1 MRYLIFSDLHANL
14 DAFEAVLGAAPSADR
29 ILILGDIVGYGAEP
43 NAVIDRVRTLDPV
56 QIIRGNHDKVASG
69 LEMPDSFNPA
79 ALQSAA
85 WTFDKLTVD
94 NRAWLYAIPPG
105 PAEIDETIEICHG
118 SPEDEDEYLFSA
130 ADAGRVF
137 PSVTR
142 PVCFF
147 GHTHV
152 AVTYSTCANFK
163 EVELR
168 EPDQDGT
175 STVIGIKPRRHYLI
189 NPWRGRPAARRRPA
203 RRLRLLRHVHPERRA
218 AARPVRRGPRPAA
231 HPRRRP
237 ARRPGAAP
245 RPQAIAL
252 QR

>member
-14 DAFEAVLGAAPSADR
+14 DAFEAVLQAAPPADR
-29 ILILGDIVGYGAEP
+29 IVILGDIVGYGAEP
-43 NAVIDRVRTLDPV
+43 NAVIDRVRALEPFR
-56 QIIRGNHDKVASG
+56 IIRGNHDKVASG

-85 WTFDKLTVD
+85 WTFDKLTAD

-152 AVTYSTCANFK
+152 AVCYSTCANFK

-189 NPWRGRPAARRRPA
+189 TPGAVGQPRDGDPRAAFGYFDTSTQSVELRRVPYDVASAQQRIRAAGLPDVLA
-203 RRLRLLRHVHPERRA
+203 RRLGLGR
-218 AARPVRRGPRPAA
+218 
-231 HPRRRP
+231 
-237 ARRPGAAP
+237 
-245 RPQAIAL
+245 
-252 QR
+252 

>member
-14 DAFEAVLGAAPSADR
+14 DAFEAVLAAAPPADR
-29 ILILGDIVGYGAEP
+29 IVILGDIVGYGAEP
-43 NAVIDRVRTLDPV
+43 NAVIDRVRALEPFRL
-56 QIIRGNHDKVASG
+56 IRGNHDKVASG

-85 WTFDKLTVD
+85 WTYDKLTPD

-105 PAEIDETIEICHG
+105 PAEIDEIIEICHG

-152 AVTYSTCANFK
+152 AVGYSTCANFK

-175 STVIGIKPRRHYLI
+175 STVIGIKARRHYLI
-189 NPWRGRPAARRRPA
+189 NPGAVGQPRDGDPRAAFGYFDTTTQSVELRRVPYDVARAQQRIRAAGLPDVLA
-203 RRLRLLRHVHPERRA
+203 RRLGLGR
-218 AARPVRRGPRPAA
+218 
-231 HPRRRP
+231 
-237 ARRPGAAP
+237 
-245 RPQAIAL
+245 
-252 QR
+252 

>member
-14 DAFEAVLGAAPSADR
+14 DAFEAVLAAAPPADR
-29 ILILGDIVGYGAEP
+29 IVILGDIVGYGAEP
-43 NAVIDRVRTLDPV
+43 NAVIDRVRALEPFR
-56 QIIRGNHDKVASG
+56 IIRGNHDKVASG

-85 WTFDKLTVD
+85 WTYDKLTPD

-152 AVTYSTCANFK
+152 AVSYSTCVNFK

-175 STVIGIKPRRHYLI
+175 STVIGIKARRHYLI
-189 NPWRGRPAARRRPA
+189 NPGAIGQPRDGDPRAAFGYFDTTTQSVELRRVPYDVARAQQRIRAAGLPDVLA
-203 RRLRLLRHVHPERRA
+203 RRLGLGR
-218 AARPVRRGPRPAA
+218 
-231 HPRRRP
+231 
-237 ARRPGAAP
+237 
-245 RPQAIAL
+245 
-252 QR
+252 

>member
-14 DAFEAVLGAAPSADR
+14 DAFEAVLGAAPPADR

-43 NAVIDRVRTLDPV
+43 NAVIDRVRALDPAL
-56 QIIRGNHDKVASG
+56 IIRGNHDKVASG

-85 WTFDKLTVD
+85 WTFDHLTAD

-152 AVTYSTCANFK
+152 AVSYSTCSTFQ

-168 EPDQDGT
+168 EPDQDET

-189 NPWRGRPAARRRPA
+189 NPGAVGQPRDGDPRAAFGYFDTSTQSVELRRVPYDVARAQQRIRAAGLPDVLA
-203 RRLRLLRHVHPERRA
+203 RRLGLGR
-218 AARPVRRGPRPAA
+218 
-231 HPRRRP
+231 
-237 ARRPGAAP
+237 
-245 RPQAIAL
+245 
-252 QR
+252 

>member
-14 DAFEAVLGAAPSADR
+14 DAFEAVLGAAPPADR

-43 NAVIDRVRTLDPV
+43 NAVIDRVRELAPAL
-56 QIIRGNHDKVASG
+56 IIRGNHDKVASG

-85 WTFDKLTVD
+85 WTFDKLTAD

-137 PSVTR
+137 PSVKR

-152 AVTYSTCANFK
+152 AVSYSTCANFK

-168 EPDQDGT
+168 EPDQDET
-175 STVIGIKPRRHYLI
+175 STIIGIKARRHYLI
-189 NPWRGRPAARRRPA
+189 NPGAVGQPRDGDPRAAFAYFDTSTQSVELRRVPYDVARAQQRIRAAGLPDVLA
-203 RRLRLLRHVHPERRA
+203 RRLGLGR
-218 AARPVRRGPRPAA
+218 
-231 HPRRRP
+231 
-237 ARRPGAAP
+237 
-245 RPQAIAL
+245 
-252 QR
+252 

>member
-14 DAFEAVLGAAPSADR
+14 DAFEAVLGAAPPADR

-43 NAVIDRVRTLDPV
+43 NAVIDRVRQLDPV
-56 QIIRGNHDKVASG
+56 LIIRGNHDKVASG

-85 WTFDKLTVD
+85 WTFDKLTGD

-105 PAEIDETIEICHG
+105 PVEIDDTIEICHG

-152 AVTYSTCANFK
+152 AVSYSSCPNFK

-175 STVIGIKPRRHYLI
+175 TTVIGIKPRRHYLI
-189 NPWRGRPAARRRPA
+189 NPGAVGQPRDGDPRAAWLLLDLSTWRASWRRVDYPIDDAARAIQKAGLPVA
-203 RRLRLLRHVHPERRA
+203 LSDRLYH
-218 AARPVRRGPRPAA
+218 G
-231 HPRRRP
+231 
-237 ARRPGAAP
+237 
-245 RPQAIAL
+245 Q
-252 QR
+252 

>member
-14 DAFEAVLGAAPSADR
+14 DAFEAVLGAAPEADR
-29 ILILGDIVGYGAEP
+29 IVILGDIVGYGAEP
-43 NAVIDRVRTLDPV
+43 NAVIDRVRALEPFRL
-56 QIIRGNHDKVASG
+56 IRGNHDKVASG

-85 WTFDKLTVD
+85 WTFDKLTGD

-105 PAEIDETIEICHG
+105 PAEIDDTFQICHG

-142 PVCFF
+142 PICFF

-152 AVTYSTCANFK
+152 AVSYSTCANFK

-175 STVIGIKPRRHYLI
+175 STVVGIKPRRHYLI
-189 NPWRGRPAARRRPA
+189 NPGAVGQPRDGDPRAAFAYFDTTTQSVELRRVPYDVARAQQRIRAAGLPDVLA
-203 RRLRLLRHVHPERRA
+203 RRLGLGR
-218 AARPVRRGPRPAA
+218 
-231 HPRRRP
+231 
-237 ARRPGAAP
+237 
-245 RPQAIAL
+245 
-252 QR
+252 

>member
-14 DAFEAVLGAAPSADR
+14 DAFEAVLGAAPTADR

-43 NAVIDRVRTLDPV
+43 NAVIDRVRALDPSL
-56 QIIRGNHDKVASG
+56 IIRGNHDKVASG

-85 WTFDKLTVD
+85 WTFDKLTAD
-94 NRAWLYAIPPG
+94 NRAWLYAIPAG

-130 ADAGRVF
+130 ADAQRVF

-152 AVTYSTCANFK
+152 AVSYSTCANFK
-163 EVELR
+163 ETELR

-189 NPWRGRPAARRRPA
+189 NPGAVGQPRDGDPRAAFAYFDTSTQSVELRRVPYDVARAQQRIRAAGLPDVLA
-203 RRLRLLRHVHPERRA
+203 RRLGLGR
-218 AARPVRRGPRPAA
+218 
-231 HPRRRP
+231 
-237 ARRPGAAP
+237 
-245 RPQAIAL
+245 
-252 QR
+252 

>member
-14 DAFEAVLGAAPSADR
+14 DAFEAVLGAAPPADR

-43 NAVIDRVRTLDPV
+43 NAVIDRVRELAPAL
-56 QIIRGNHDKVASG
+56 IIRGNHDKVASG

-85 WTFDKLTVD
+85 WTFDKLTAD

-137 PSVTR
+137 PSVKR

-152 AVTYSTCANFK
+152 AVSYSTCANFK

-168 EPDQDGT
+168 EPDQDET
-175 STVIGIKPRRHYLI
+175 STIIGIKARRHYLI
-189 NPWRGRPAARRRPA
+189 NPGAVGQPRDGDPRAAFAYFDTTTQSVELRRVPYDVARAQQRIRAAGLPDVLA
-203 RRLRLLRHVHPERRA
+203 RRLGLGR
-218 AARPVRRGPRPAA
+218 
-231 HPRRRP
+231 
-237 ARRPGAAP
+237 
-245 RPQAIAL
+245 
-252 QR
+252 

>member
-14 DAFEAVLGAAPSADR
+14 DAFEAVLGAAPPADR

-43 NAVIDRVRTLDPV
+43 NAVIDRVRALDPAL
-56 QIIRGNHDKVASG
+56 IIRGNHDKVASG

-85 WTFDKLTVD
+85 WTFDHLTGD

-152 AVTYSTCANFK
+152 AVSYSTCATFQ

-168 EPDQDGT
+168 EPDQDET
-175 STVIGIKPRRHYLI
+175 STVIGIKARRHYLI
-189 NPWRGRPAARRRPA
+189 NPGAVGQPRDGDPRAAFAYFDTTTQSVELRRVPYDVARAQQRIRAAGLPDVLA
-203 RRLRLLRHVHPERRA
+203 RRLGLGR
-218 AARPVRRGPRPAA
+218 
-231 HPRRRP
+231 
-237 ARRPGAAP
+237 
-245 RPQAIAL
+245 
-252 QR
+252 

>member
-14 DAFEAVLGAAPSADR
+14 DAFEAVLAAAPPADR
-29 ILILGDIVGYGAEP
+29 IVILGDIVGYGAEP
-43 NAVIDRVRTLDPV
+43 NAVIDRVRALEPFR
-56 QIIRGNHDKVASG
+56 IIRGNHDKVASG

-85 WTFDKLTVD
+85 WTYDKLTAD

-152 AVTYSTCANFK
+152 AVSYSTCANFK

-175 STVIGIKPRRHYLI
+175 STVIGIKARRHYLI
-189 NPWRGRPAARRRPA
+189 NPGAIGQPRDGDPRAAFGYFDTTTQSVELRRVPYDVARAQQRIRAAGLPDVLA
-203 RRLRLLRHVHPERRA
+203 RRLGLGR
-218 AARPVRRGPRPAA
+218 
-231 HPRRRP
+231 
-237 ARRPGAAP
+237 
-245 RPQAIAL
+245 
-252 QR
+252 

>member
-189 NPWRGRPAARRRPA
+189 NPGAVGQPRDGDPRAAYAYFDTSTQSVELRRVPYDVARAQQRIRAAGLPDVLA
-203 RRLRLLRHVHPERRA
+203 RRLGLGR
-218 AARPVRRGPRPAA
+218 
-231 HPRRRP
+231 
-237 ARRPGAAP
+237 
-245 RPQAIAL
+245 
-252 QR
+252 

>member
-14 DAFEAVLGAAPSADR
+14 DAFEAVLGAAPPADR

-43 NAVIDRVRTLDPV
+43 NAVIDRVRALDPV

-85 WTFDKLTVD
+85 WTFDKLTGD

-137 PSVTR
+137 PSVKR

-152 AVTYSTCANFK
+152 AVSYSTCANFK

-168 EPDQDGT
+168 EPDQDET
-175 STVIGIKPRRHYLI
+175 STIIGIKARRHYLI
-189 NPWRGRPAARRRPA
+189 NPGAVGQPRDGDPRAAFAYFDTTTQSVELRRVPYDVARAQQRIRAAGLPDVLA
-203 RRLRLLRHVHPERRA
+203 RRLGLGR
-218 AARPVRRGPRPAA
+218 
-231 HPRRRP
+231 
-237 ARRPGAAP
+237 
-245 RPQAIAL
+245 
-252 QR
+252 

>member
-14 DAFEAVLGAAPSADR
+14 DAFEAVLGAAPPADR

-43 NAVIDRVRTLDPV
+43 NAVIDRVRQLDPV
-56 QIIRGNHDKVASG
+56 LIIRGNHDKVASG

-85 WTFDKLTVD
+85 WTFDKLTGD

-105 PAEIDETIEICHG
+105 PVEIDDTIEICHG

-152 AVTYSTCANFK
+152 AVSYSSCPNFK

-175 STVIGIKPRRHYLI
+175 TTVIGIKPRRHYLI
-189 NPWRGRPAARRRPA
+189 NPGAVGQPRDGDPRAAFAYFDTSTQSVELRRVPYDVARAQQRIRAAGLPDVLA
-203 RRLRLLRHVHPERRA
+203 RRLGLGR
-218 AARPVRRGPRPAA
+218 
-231 HPRRRP
+231 
-237 ARRPGAAP
+237 
-245 RPQAIAL
+245 
-252 QR
+252 

>member
-14 DAFEAVLGAAPSADR
+14 DAFEAVLGAAPPADR

-43 NAVIDRVRTLDPV
+43 NAVIDRVRQLDPV
-56 QIIRGNHDKVASG
+56 LIIRGNHDKVASG

-85 WTFDKLTVD
+85 WTFDKLTAD

-105 PAEIDETIEICHG
+105 PVEIDDTIEICHG

-137 PSVTR
+137 PAVTR

-152 AVTYSTCANFK
+152 AVSYSSCANFK

-175 STVIGIKPRRHYLI
+175 STIIGIKPRRHYLI
-189 NPWRGRPAARRRPA
+189 NPGAVGQPRDGDPRAAFGYFDTSTQSVELRRVPYDVARAQQRIRAAGLPDVLA
-203 RRLRLLRHVHPERRA
+203 RRLGLGR
-218 AARPVRRGPRPAA
+218 
-231 HPRRRP
+231 
-237 ARRPGAAP
+237 
-245 RPQAIAL
+245 
-252 QR
+252 

>member
-14 DAFEAVLGAAPSADR
+14 DAFEAVLGAAPPADR

-43 NAVIDRVRTLDPV
+43 NAVIERVRTLDPV

-105 PAEIDETIEICHG
+105 PAEIDETIEMCHG

-152 AVTYSTCANFK
+152 AVSYSTCSTFK
-163 EVELR
+163 EVELK

-189 NPWRGRPAARRRPA
+189 NPGAVGQPRDGDPRAAYAYFDTSTQSVELRRVPYDVARAQQRIRAAGLPDVLA
-203 RRLRLLRHVHPERRA
+203 RRLGLGR
-218 AARPVRRGPRPAA
+218 
-231 HPRRRP
+231 
-237 ARRPGAAP
+237 
-245 RPQAIAL
+245 
-252 QR
+252 

>member
-14 DAFEAVLGAAPSADR
+14 DAFEAVLGAAPPADR

-43 NAVIDRVRTLDPV
+43 NAVIDRVRALEPAL
-56 QIIRGNHDKVASG
+56 IIRGNHDKVASG

-85 WTFDKLTVD
+85 WTFDKLTGD

-152 AVTYSTCANFK
+152 AVSYSTCANFK

-168 EPDQDGT
+168 EPDQDET
-175 STVIGIKPRRHYLI
+175 STIIGIKPRRHYLI
-189 NPWRGRPAARRRPA
+189 NPGAVGQPRDGDPRAAFAYFDTSTQSVELRRVPYDVARAQQRIRAAGLPDVLA
-203 RRLRLLRHVHPERRA
+203 RRLGLGR
-218 AARPVRRGPRPAA
+218 
-231 HPRRRP
+231 
-237 ARRPGAAP
+237 
-245 RPQAIAL
+245 
-252 QR
+252 

>member
-14 DAFEAVLGAAPSADR
+14 DAFEAVLGAAPPADR

-43 NAVIDRVRTLDPV
+43 NAVIDRVRQLEPV

-85 WTFDKLTVD
+85 WTFDKLTSD

-105 PAEIDETIEICHG
+105 PVEIDDTIEICHG

-189 NPWRGRPAARRRPA
+189 NPGAVGQPRDGDPRAAFGYFDTTTQSVELRRVPYDVARAQARIRAAGLPDVLA
-203 RRLRLLRHVHPERRA
+203 RRLGLGR
-218 AARPVRRGPRPAA
+218 
-231 HPRRRP
+231 
-237 ARRPGAAP
+237 
-245 RPQAIAL
+245 
-252 QR
+252 

>member
-14 DAFEAVLGAAPSADR
+14 DAFEAVLGAAPPADR

-43 NAVIDRVRTLDPV
+43 NAVIDRVRQLDPV
-56 QIIRGNHDKVASG
+56 LIIRGNHDKVASG

-85 WTFDKLTVD
+85 WTFDKLTGD

-105 PAEIDETIEICHG
+105 PVEIDDTIEICHG

-152 AVTYSTCANFK
+152 AVSYSSCANFK

-175 STVIGIKPRRHYLI
+175 TTVIGIKPRRHYLI
-189 NPWRGRPAARRRPA
+189 NPGAVGQPRDGDPRAAFAYFDTSTQSVELRRVPYDVARAQQRIRAAGLPDVLA
-203 RRLRLLRHVHPERRA
+203 RRLGLGR
-218 AARPVRRGPRPAA
+218 
-231 HPRRRP
+231 
-237 ARRPGAAP
+237 
-245 RPQAIAL
+245 
-252 QR
+252 

>member
-14 DAFEAVLGAAPSADR
+14 DAFEAVLGAAPPADR
-29 ILILGDIVGYGAEP
+29 IVLLGDIVGYGAEP
-43 NAVIDRVRTLDPV
+43 NAVIDRVRALEPF

-85 WTFDKLTVD
+85 WTFDKLTAD

-105 PAEIDETIEICHG
+105 PAEIDDTIEICHG

-152 AVTYSTCANFK
+152 AVCYSTCANFK

-189 NPWRGRPAARRRPA
+189 NPGAVGQPRDGDPRAAFAYYDTDTQSVELRRVPYDVARAQQRIRAAGLPDVLA
-203 RRLRLLRHVHPERRA
+203 RRLGLGR
-218 AARPVRRGPRPAA
+218 
-231 HPRRRP
+231 
-237 ARRPGAAP
+237 
-245 RPQAIAL
+245 
-252 QR
+252 

>member
-14 DAFEAVLGAAPSADR
+14 DAFEAVLGAAPPAER

-43 NAVIDRVRTLDPV
+43 NAVIDRVRELAPAL
-56 QIIRGNHDKVASG
+56 ISRGNHDKVASG

-85 WTFDKLTVD
+85 WTFDKLTAD

-152 AVTYSTCANFK
+152 AVSYSTCANFK

-168 EPDQDGT
+168 EPDQDET

-189 NPWRGRPAARRRPA
+189 NPGAVGQPRDGDPRAAYGYFDTSTQSVELRRVPYDVARAQQRIRAAGLPDVLA
-203 RRLRLLRHVHPERRA
+203 RRLGLGR
-218 AARPVRRGPRPAA
+218 
-231 HPRRRP
+231 
-237 ARRPGAAP
+237 
-245 RPQAIAL
+245 
-252 QR
+252 

>member
-14 DAFEAVLGAAPSADR
+14 DAFEAVLGAAPAADR

-43 NAVIDRVRTLDPV
+43 NAVIDRVRALEPAL
-56 QIIRGNHDKVASG
+56 IIRGNHDKVASG

-85 WTFDKLTVD
+85 WTFDKLTGD

-137 PSVTR
+137 PSVRR

-152 AVTYSTCANFK
+152 AVSYSTCANFK
-163 EVELR
+163 EVELQ
-168 EPDQDGT
+168 EPDHAET
-175 STVIGIKPRRHYLI
+175 STIIGIKPRRHYLI
-189 NPWRGRPAARRRPA
+189 NPGAVGQPRDGDPRAAYGYFDTSTQSVELRRVPYDVARAQQRIRAAGLPDVLA
-203 RRLRLLRHVHPERRA
+203 RRLGLGR
-218 AARPVRRGPRPAA
+218 
-231 HPRRRP
+231 
-237 ARRPGAAP
+237 
-245 RPQAIAL
+245 
-252 QR
+252 